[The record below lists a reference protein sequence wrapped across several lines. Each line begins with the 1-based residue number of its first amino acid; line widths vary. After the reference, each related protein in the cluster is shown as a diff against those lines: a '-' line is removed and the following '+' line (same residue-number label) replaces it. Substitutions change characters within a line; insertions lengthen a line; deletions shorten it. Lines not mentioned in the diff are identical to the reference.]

1 MRVVSEIFQ
10 QGEMPAY
17 MKKSVTILIPKKDKD
32 RRNVENLRP
41 ISLLNVHYKIITKAL
56 ATKVQKVVSSL
67 INEDQTGF
75 LKGRFIGEN
84 VRLILDLIDYCSE
97 KNISALILACDFE
110 RAYDSLNW
118 TYLKRVIRAFGFGP
132 NIQKWMDDIMYD
144 DDPAHATEAVIQLNG
159 HLSRPYEIKRGLRQ
173 GCPLSCYLFLLA
185 LEPLLNQIRND
196 QKIAGVQIG
205 ENSIKVSAYADDTT
219 IILDGSQQS
228 LVKVLNLFETF
239 SLRSGLKLNMT
250 KTKAFWIGRN
260 AHEKPPLPVPFNI
273 QWPTEPVNIFF
284 FIKNKNYV
292 CMDVC
297 MYVCLSVPFGGLL
310 RKSGES

>member
-1 MRVVSEIFQ
+1 M
-10 QGEMPAY
+10 
-17 MKKSVTILIPKKDKD
+17 ILK
-32 RRNVENLRP
+32 
-41 ISLLNVHYKIITKAL
+41 
-56 ATKVQKVVSSL
+56 
-67 INEDQTGF
+67 
-75 LKGRFIGEN
+75 
-84 VRLILDLIDYCSE
+84 
-97 KNISALILACDFE
+97 

-132 NIQKWMDDIMYD
+132 NIQKWMDIMYD

-260 AHEKPPLPVPFNI
+260 AHEKTPLPVPFNI
-273 QWPTEPVNIFF
+273 QRPTEPVNILG
-284 FIKNKNYV
+284 IKILLSA
-292 CMDVC
+292 CMT
-297 MYVCLSVPFGGLL
+297 
-310 RKSGES
+310 